1 VTIQADSLLPDAFK
15 ILVDENIL
23 SAPVVTQNN
32 KFYGYLDM
40 MMLVTFVVDLLSPNL
55 DPTSENLARFFD
67 KEEKFNKTS
76 VRHVVDRLDTNKRET
91 IPKEYSLLH
100 AFEVIVR
107 RDLNLVAIIN
117 NDFEEVSSVITRSML
132 IGWVYNNLNT
142 TLKAISNVP
151 ISLIPASSYVSS
163 IGDDERVIKA
173 FGIIARQKLSGVP
186 VVNKFGDVVDFVS
199 TRDLRG
205 MSASSDSFIRLWHNV
220 ITFKD
225 EIRSSFPD
233 KIPPFADHYVLSS
246 DELNTAV
253 KIFDETH
260 VHRLAVVK
268 SHTDRRPL
276 HILSQT
282 DLLRFIFDL
291 MTGQSNVSY

>member
-132 IGWVYNNLNT
+132 IGWVYNNL
-142 TLKAISNVP
+142 VC
-151 ISLIPASSYVSS
+151 
-163 IGDDERVIKA
+163 
-173 FGIIARQKLSGVP
+173 
-186 VVNKFGDVVDFVS
+186 
-199 TRDLRG
+199 
-205 MSASSDSFIRLWHNV
+205 
-220 ITFKD
+220 
-225 EIRSSFPD
+225 
-233 KIPPFADHYVLSS
+233 VLCC
-246 DELNTAV
+246 AV
-253 KIFDETH
+253 WCVQCKWNLE
-260 VHRLAVVK
+260 
-268 SHTDRRPL
+268 
-276 HILSQT
+276 
-282 DLLRFIFDL
+282 
-291 MTGQSNVSY
+291 